1 MALYLVSQGYLR
13 YYKGPHK
20 GDYEHRIKT
29 SAMSNQVV
37 HHINGRPWDNRLSNL
52 RVMKKGEH
60 DRLTARRKLELRVG
74 LGEMTKEEL
83 EALRRRGVRV
93 GPLLLALVEGEE

>member
-1 MALYLVSQGYLR
+1 
-13 YYKGPHK
+13 
-20 GDYEHRIKT
+20 
-29 SAMSNQVV
+29 
-37 HHINGRPWDNRLSNL
+37 
-52 RVMKKGEH
+52 MKKGEH